1 MRTYEYTTGY
11 GTEDKLFN
19 KDDLWVGDSEEEW
32 MRHLTSEEREEHITN
47 ISKLSESFSK
57 EYFENMVQIKDY
69 VSGILP
75 LIKEKL
81 NIENSSYDNIYPY
94 LSDNTL
100 MASMGAGR
108 DQLLLPLD
116 ESVTRI
122 ANISDKVEIFI
133 IQLKKDFPE
142 LGEQDEN

>member
-142 LGEQDEN
+142 LGEHDEN